1 MISTE
6 RSSAAYSLLLN
17 SCGIEQFFGRR
28 GHCLRPKGRVDYH
41 ILYIHSGA
49 CHVHVGDAWHAAEV
63 GSIVLFRPGERQEY
77 RFQPEDQSI
86 SYYIHFTGRD
96 CETILKRLN
105 LWQNF
110 ILPMGKS
117 KEFEA
122 VFEKMLLEYTMKRPA
137 FEDACASY
145 LLQLLV
151 LISRRHAPM
160 ESGVQKE
167 QAQKIEQVLMK
178 MYDSLEKELSITE
191 LAKSCYMSVG
201 HFCHLFKNV
210 VGISPH
216 GYMAYL
222 RIEKAKDLLANTD
235 RSVAEISAAT
245 GFSDQNYFSRYFK
258 KRTGYSPSEYRKSK

>member
-17 SCGIEQFFGRR
+17 SCGIEKFFGRR

-41 ILYIHSGA
+41 ILYIHSGV
-49 CHVHVGDAWHAAEV
+49 CHVYIDDAWHAAEA

-77 RFQPEDQSI
+77 RFQPEDQSV

-96 CETILKRLN
+96 CETILSRLN
-105 LWQNF
+105 LWQHF
-110 ILPMGKS
+110 LLPMGKS

-160 ESGVQKE
+160 ETGVQKE
-167 QAQKIEQVLMK
+167 QVQKIEQVLMQ
-178 MYDSLEKELSITE
+178 MYDSLEKELSVTE
-191 LAKSCYMSVG
+191 LAKSCYMSAG

-258 KRTGYSPSEYRKSK
+258 KKTGYSPSEYRKSE

>member
-17 SCGIEQFFGRR
+17 SCGIEKLFERKAYR
-28 GHCLRPKGRVDYH
+28 LRPNGRVDYH
-41 ILYIHSGA
+41 ILYIHSGVCRVRWNA
-49 CHVHVGDAWHAAEV
+49 VWEEAEA
-63 GSIVLFRPGERQEY
+63 GSIVLFRPEERQEY
-77 RFQPEDQSI
+77 CFKPEDKSI

-105 LWQNF
+105 LWQHF
-110 ILPMGKS
+110 LLPMGKS
-117 KEFEA
+117 KEFEDI
-122 VFEKMLLEYTMKRPA
+122 FEKMLLEYTMKRPA
-137 FEDACASY
+137 YEDCCAAY
-145 LLQLLV
+145 LQQLLV
-151 LISRRHAPM
+151 LISRRSVPV
-160 ESGVQKE
+160 ETGVQKE
-167 QAQKIEQVLMK
+167 QMQKIEHVLMQ
-178 MYDSLEKELSITE
+178 MYDSLEKELSITD

-258 KRTGYSPSEYRKSK
+258 KKTGYSPSEYRKSK